1 MIVAGGGGKGKRMS
15 QMKVVI
21 HVASLIK
28 DTCFPT
34 ELTTAKHPT
43 CLWDA

>member
-1 MIVAGGGGKGKRMS
+1 MIVAGGGMGERMS

-21 HVASLIK
+21 RFASLIK